1 MWCMETKGHGE
12 NGWREVQMSQS
23 FIQWIIPVL
32 EEDLPYITSPCRL
45 LHETWDQAESRVSDF
60 IPRVQVQINK
70 LLKSLFGYSFGKSNQ
85 GIEECVF
92 FYCVLWPTLRSKILR
107 FCFKTPQKEDP
118 TPTGAYK
125 LILYLS
131 YRSTFFFLNTSQ
143 ILGSQTQT
151 PQSHELQTGLYQLE
165 TNSTCLIIVNK
176 FNLYCI

>member
-70 LLKSLFGYSFGKSNQ
+70 LLKSLFGYSFGESNV
-85 GIEECVF
+85 IVIRELRNVSSSIV
-92 FYCVLWPTLRSKILR
+92 YCGRHY
-107 FCFKTPQKEDP
+107 
-118 TPTGAYK
+118 GA
-125 LILYLS
+125 
-131 YRSTFFFLNTSQ
+131 
-143 ILGSQTQT
+143 
-151 PQSHELQTGLYQLE
+151 
-165 TNSTCLIIVNK
+165 K
-176 FNLYCI
+176 F